1 MLNKSPQI
9 ANFIFYLGITIF
21 VLFTVISI
29 SYFTSPSMQSVTS
42 IFITLLAVIPAL
54 IGLIVAYMG
63 YYMRHKNRK
72 RKFR

>member
-21 VLFTVISI
+21 MVFTGISI
-29 SYFTSPSMQSVTS
+29 SYFTAPTMQSSTS
-42 IFITLLAVIPAL
+42 IFITLLAVVPAL
-54 IGLIVAYMG
+54 IGVIIAYMG

-72 RKFR
+72 RKL